1 MRKSRLQISI
11 FCYSSCSRSFKK
23 KSFNSDQIV
32 MLLSSILRQFPASV
46 TCVNLYRKITSSAYQ
61 QSHFRFFP
69 DSIMS
74 HSGHMGSSERHRPRV
89 ALTPPDKLLLPPR
102 NSPTPIFEIQ
112 NPLFCSFLT
121 DFLDQ
126 IVLKKRVSVVEIY
139 EKRGILYV

>member
-1 MRKSRLQISI
+1 MRKSRLQVSI

-23 KSFNSDQIV
+23 KVSIAIKLLCFCRLSCASFQ
-32 MLLSSILRQFPASV
+32 PASLV
-46 TCVNLYRKITSSAYQ
+46 SICIAKSHLP